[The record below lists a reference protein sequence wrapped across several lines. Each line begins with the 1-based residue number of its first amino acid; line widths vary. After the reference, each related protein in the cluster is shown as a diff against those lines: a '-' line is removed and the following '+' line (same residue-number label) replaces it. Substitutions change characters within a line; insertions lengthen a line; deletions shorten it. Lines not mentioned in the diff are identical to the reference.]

1 MKEGQKTVFKII
13 FLIYIAVVAYACFGN
28 FTNVPNLTRAWLGIP
43 NDKILH
49 FLMFL
54 PFPILMHLSFG
65 HKRRNPW
72 RAMPGVIGIF
82 IIGCLI
88 AAGTEVG
95 QSFLSYRSCDPTDFI
110 ADSLALLI
118 SSLIVFIMK
127 LW

>member
-1 MKEGQKTVFKII
+1 MKEGQKTVFKIL

-95 QSFLSYRSCDPTDFI
+95 QSFLSYRSCDPTDFV

>member
-1 MKEGQKTVFKII
+1 MKEGKKIIFRII
-13 FLIYIAVVAYACFGN
+13 FLIYIAAVAYACFGN

-54 PFPILMHLSFG
+54 PFPILMYLSFG
-65 HKRRNPW
+65 HKRKNPW

-95 QSFLSYRSCDPTDFI
+95 QSFLSYRSCDPTDFV

-118 SSLIVFIMK
+118 SSLTVFIMK

>member
-1 MKEGQKTVFKII
+1 MKEGYRII
-13 FLIYIAVVAYACFGN
+13 FRILFLLYITAVAYACFGHFN
-28 FTNVPNLTRAWLGIP
+28 DVPDLAVAWLGIP

-54 PFPILMHLSFG
+54 PFPILMYLSFG
-65 HKRRNPW
+65 QKSKNPW
-72 RAMPGVIGIF
+72 KAMLGVIGIF

-95 QSFLSYRSCDPTDFI
+95 QSFISYRSCDPTDFV

-118 SSLIVFIMK
+118 SSLVVFIMK

>member
-1 MKEGQKTVFKII
+1 MKEGYRIVFRIL
-13 FLIYIAVVAYACFGN
+13 FLLYITAVAYACFGHFN
-28 FTNVPNLTRAWLGIP
+28 DVPDLAVPWLGIP

-54 PFPILMHLSFG
+54 PFPILMYLSFG
-65 HKRRNPW
+65 QKSKNPW
-72 RAMPGVIGIF
+72 KAMLGVIGIF

-95 QSFLSYRSCDPTDFI
+95 QSFISYRSCDPTDFV

-118 SSLIVFIMK
+118 SSLVVFIMK